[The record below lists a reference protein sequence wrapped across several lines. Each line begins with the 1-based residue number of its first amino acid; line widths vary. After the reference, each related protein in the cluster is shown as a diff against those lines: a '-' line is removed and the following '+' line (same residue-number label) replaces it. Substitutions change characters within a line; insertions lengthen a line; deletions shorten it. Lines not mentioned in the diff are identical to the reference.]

1 MMTQNEMIL
10 DHLRTYGKITP
21 LSALEQYGC
30 MRLAARISDLREQGK
45 QDGFSIDMNMVS
57 SKNRFGQTVSFAEYT
72 YKENKKCNP

>member
-30 MRLAARISDLREQGK
+30 MRLAARIADLREQGK
-45 QDGFSIDMNMVS
+45 QDGFSIYMNMVS
-57 SKNRFGQTVSFAEYT
+57 AKNRFGQTVSFAEYT
-72 YKENKKCNP
+72 YKENKV

>member
-72 YKENKKCNP
+72 YKEN

>member
-30 MRLAARISDLREQGK
+30 MRLAARIADLREQGK
-45 QDGFSIDMNMVS
+45 QDGFTIDMNMVS
-57 SKNRFGQTVSFAEYT
+57 AKNRFGQTVSFAEYT
-72 YKENKKCNP
+72 YKENKV